1 MKNGPTISRS
11 WKRVLTGALTCGVLL
26 VGGPVTNASAQSHFQ
41 SSGHQASPQ
50 ASSALCGSLTVWT
63 DATRV
68 PAVND
73 YAKAHPCVHLTTTVF
88 GYTNG
93 ELQTKLGL
101 FNKEGSGWPEVLWDP
116 TTTDAGFLDSPRY
129 NYAVPLNNGLV
140 PQSLIDQWAYNSLS
154 ACTYGGKIYC
164 LRNDIGANVL
174 WYNAPLMKQ
183 FGYAVPTTWAQYA
196 AIGKEVAAQHPG
208 YVIGT
213 IGDGYAEDI
222 YFWGSGCPSNDLVG
236 TNKVEVD
243 TTAPDCTRVSNMVDP
258 LIKDGSISTLAIFSS
273 DFAKKYGDNNHLLMV
288 VGPTWYGEY
297 VMGADF
303 KPAKHT
309 WGVADP
315 LSWPG
320 FDYTGDVG
328 GGIWQVSSHAT
339 AAQQKLGASMVEWVT
354 TAPAY
359 QATAPTYPA
368 NKGAAK
374 IWLSTV
380 NSSGLFANDPTKVFE
395 TSAQEIWPGSSALLF
410 STDTVWA
417 DTVVTGLVA
426 GKTLGSL
433 LKPWGTA
440 ISEMAQTFGY
450 QVVNS

>member
-1 MKNGPTISRS
+1 
-11 WKRVLTGALTCGVLL
+11 VACGMLL
-26 VGGPVTNASAQSHFQ
+26 VGGTLPSASAQSQ
-41 SSGHQASPQ
+41 LPTSGRQASTH
-50 ASSALCGSLTVWT
+50 AASALCGSLTVWT

-88 GYTNG
+88 GYTAG
-93 ELQTKLGL
+93 ELQTKIGL

-116 TTTDAGFLDSPRY
+116 STTDAGFLDSSRY
-129 NYAVPLNNGLV
+129 DYAAPLNEGLV
-140 PQSLIDQWAYNSLS
+140 PQSLINQWAFNSLS
-154 ACTYGGKIYC
+154 VCTYGGKIYC
-164 LRNDIGANVL
+164 LRNDIAANVL
-174 WYNAPLMKQ
+174 WYNAPLMKK
-183 FGYAVPTTWAQYA
+183 FGYAVPTTWAQYGT
-196 AIGKEVAAQHPG
+196 IGKEVAAQHPG

-222 YFWGSGCPSNDLVG
+222 YFWGSGCPSNKLVNA
-236 TNKVEVD
+236 TEVEID
-243 TTAPDCTRVSNMVDP
+243 TTAPDCTRVANLLDP
-258 LIKDGSISTLAIFSS
+258 LIKDGSISNLAILSS

-297 VMGADF
+297 VMAADF

-315 LSWPG
+315 MSWPG
-320 FDYTGDVG
+320 FTGTGDVG

-339 AAQQKLGASMVEWVT
+339 PAQQKLATSMVEWVT
-354 TAPAY
+354 TASAY

-368 NKGAAK
+368 NKAAAK

-380 NSSGLFANDPTKVFE
+380 NASGFFANNPVNVFE
-395 TSAQEIWPGSSALLF
+395 TSAREIWPGSSALLF
-410 STDTVWA
+410 STDNVWA
-417 DTVVTGLVA
+417 STVVTGLVS

-440 ISEMAQTFGY
+440 LANMAQTFGY
-450 QVVNS
+450 QVVSS